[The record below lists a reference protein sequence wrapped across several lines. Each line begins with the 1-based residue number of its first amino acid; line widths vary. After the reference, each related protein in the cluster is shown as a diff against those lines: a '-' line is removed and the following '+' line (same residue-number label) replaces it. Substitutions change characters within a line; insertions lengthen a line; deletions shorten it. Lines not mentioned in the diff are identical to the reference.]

1 MQIFTN
7 KLPPDISSVAMILFY
22 VLTIC
27 IIYKVHII
35 KSFLAIGITY
45 LFIMAGS
52 ILGITVACKVFN
64 FQNLKQVRTHYMA
77 FIMAGSI
84 EIWVLCVFLY
94 FKKYF
99 IILFNFLT
107 KSKKIY
113 FICLI
118 ITQLFLF
125 GVVAMLEF
133 NTTINIINRIVII
146 CTYVIVFIVSFKT
159 IVQDFFSN
167 MERLELIQ
175 SSQHIVQQF
184 KSINDTYASQLI
196 KMQLLINSNQLS
208 ELKETLKSNIDEVR
222 DASILISKNLD
233 PLFSQ
238 GFQLLEEAQ
247 ADILIDNQIDN
258 LLKLKVDTISMIN
271 LLNIISEYIIA
282 KVPVENQT
290 INVKIRDMYDQAQF
304 TISMKN
310 TVFIEKDT
318 NISSEAY
325 QKIIQIIN
333 DFHGKIKIKPG
344 IAKLTLNFRLPK
356 NI

>member
-1 MQIFTN
+1 
-7 KLPPDISSVAMILFY
+7 
-22 VLTIC
+22 
-27 IIYKVHII
+27 
-35 KSFLAIGITY
+35 
-45 LFIMAGS
+45 
-52 ILGITVACKVFN
+52 
-64 FQNLKQVRTHYMA
+64 
-77 FIMAGSI
+77 
-84 EIWVLCVFLY
+84 
-94 FKKYF
+94 
-99 IILFNFLT
+99 
-107 KSKKIY
+107 
-113 FICLI
+113 
-118 ITQLFLF
+118 
-125 GVVAMLEF
+125 
-133 NTTINIINRIVII
+133 
-146 CTYVIVFIVSFKT
+146 
-159 IVQDFFSN
+159 
-167 MERLELIQ
+167 
-175 SSQHIVQQF
+175 
-184 KSINDTYASQLI
+184 
-196 KMQLLINSNQLS
+196 MQLLINSNQLS